1 MSPCEWFGLGSS
13 DDLAFLYFRFFLSVE
28 LQLCSLHFRTK
39 AFKNSGRTS
48 MATKPFNII
57 FVLIPLALVV
67 GYETV
72 ELEQYPLV
80 VSTWPFVEAVKATW
94 RVVDAAGS
102 SAVDFVV
109 EGCSACEE
117 LRCDGTGIGNKAWLM
132 GHIVVGTSTNEA
144 IFKIPGRVGDGPIVG
159 SSAYVVDE
167 VGACSATG
175 DGDIRIRFLPC
186 YLVVESMRLGMERKL
201 AAKDA
206 IARIARK
213 YPDFLGAI
221 VALNKK
227 GEHAGACHGWTFKYS
242 VRSLNERCGSF
253 Y

>member
-1 MSPCEWFGLGSS
+1 
-13 DDLAFLYFRFFLSVE
+13 
-28 LQLCSLHFRTK
+28 
-39 AFKNSGRTS
+39 

-117 LRCDGTGIGNKAWLM
+117 LRCDGT
-132 GHIVVGTSTNEA
+132 
-144 IFKIPGRVGDGPIVG
+144 GDGPIVG